1 MYERH
6 AAYLAT
12 IRHYTVSLSISY
24 PSKLYD
30 FDLDFGSDL
39 TWVQCDAPCKG
50 CTKPSD
56 QLYKSKN
63 NLVQRDEELCAEFTH
78 QMSINVLFCR
88 TNASIRLI
96 PNYITLPYTDSSV
109 VRPRI
114 GFGWS
119 FFMGMCG
126 YDQKYFGLNS
136 LPSTGVIGLG
146 RDIASFLSQLHALGL
161 VRDVVGH
168 CLNDLISSSGV
179 GWIPMFSGSL
189 EKHYSAGPAKLLFN
203 GKGTS
208 IKDLELIFDSG
219 SLYTY
224 LNSEAY
230 EAVVDLVTNDLK
242 RQKLERATDDHSLL
256 ICWKGAKPFKSLSE
270 VKSYFKSLALSF
282 QEAKN
287 LQFQLPPESYL
298 IVTVGTF

>member
-1 MYERH
+1 GGF
-6 AAYLAT
+6 L
-12 IRHYTVSLSISY
+12 
-24 PSKLYD
+24 
-30 FDLDFGSDL
+30 FFGD
-39 TWVQCDAPCKG
+39 
-50 CTKPSD
+50 
-56 QLYKSKN
+56 
-63 NLVQRDEELCAEFTH
+63 
-78 QMSINVLFCR
+78 
-88 TNASIRLI
+88 
-96 PNYITLPYTDSSV
+96 
-109 VRPRI
+109 
-114 GFGWS
+114 
-119 FFMGMCG
+119 
-126 YDQKYFGLNS
+126 
-136 LPSTGVIGLG
+136 
-146 RDIASFLSQLHALGL
+146 
-161 VRDVVGH
+161 
-168 CLNDLISSSGV
+168 DLISSSGV

-189 EKHYSAGPAKLLFN
+189 DSHNHFFRKHYSAGPAKLLFN

-298 IVTVGTF
+298 I